1 MASRKIFR
9 NHPSMS
15 CGGCGYRARLVQSGT
30 NIVGPSAS
38 ELSTFEVTW
47 RCHCQ
52 NCSSSTADIE
62 LPERTT
68 FLRCNMDK
76 LQRPLNH
83 MIPHWKQNQQNQQN
97 QRSQVHSNSWWVGSW
112 ANSRQSCCSAITRWI
127 LDALNVVATFKSRG
141 KQINHG
147 YHGSMICR
155 IMDVTAGCH
164 LPMSAII

>member
-1 MASRKIFR
+1 MIYDHWCLSNLISTFGIPQRMASRKIFR

-76 LQRPLNH
+76 LQRPLNTWSH
-83 MIPHWKQNQQNQQN
+83 TGNKTNKINKTREVKCIRIPGEWDRGPIQGN
-97 QRSQVHSNSWWVGSW
+97 R
-112 ANSRQSCCSAITRWI
+112 
-127 LDALNVVATFKSRG
+127 VAVPLLA
-141 KQINHG
+141 G
-147 YHGSMICR
+147 YWMLW
-155 IMDVTAGCH
+155 M
-164 LPMSAII
+164 